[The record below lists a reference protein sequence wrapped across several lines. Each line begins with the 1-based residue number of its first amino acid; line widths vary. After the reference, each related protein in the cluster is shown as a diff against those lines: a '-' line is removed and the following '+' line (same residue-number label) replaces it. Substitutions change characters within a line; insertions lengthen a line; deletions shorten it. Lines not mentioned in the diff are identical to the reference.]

1 MGAGR
6 LNHCALIHHHMANS
20 TEWARLEVL
29 SVALL
34 SAGLNR
40 GFSSGSS
47 LNYPQCYQLC
57 SRTQFDSLF
66 IATTTVQDCNLIS
79 PQGGQGAIWMAIC
92 SLRALGFSLEQYA
105 WEIFHLITGL
115 FLIIYASHTP
125 CHFHCVSQSTS
136 TLFLFDFLFHFY
148 HYFRAQLTS
157 ILSPYRYIKIAIIS
171 NTPLMGSIVDV
182 IPSTCRG
189 SHGSIPC
196 SS

>member
-1 MGAGR
+1 M
-6 LNHCALIHHHMANS
+6 
-20 TEWARLEVL
+20 
-29 SVALL
+29 
-34 SAGLNR
+34 
-40 GFSSGSS
+40 
-47 LNYPQCYQLC
+47 
-57 SRTQFDSLF
+57 
-66 IATTTVQDCNLIS
+66 ATT
-79 PQGGQGAIWMAIC
+79 
-92 SLRALGFSLEQYA
+92 LRELELVILLLTSQSTLPA
-105 WEIFHLITGL
+105 PHPLHRAATWEIFHLITGL

-196 SS
+196 RS